1 MQQRQLEDRLTR
13 EKLMRLIIHLVLTMR
28 INPRGVHNRELSSC
42 YGLVVTQVGWK
53 ACTGPRMLIGST
65 PNLSVT
71 SASGGV

>member
-13 EKLMRLIIHLVLTMR
+13 EKLMQLTIHTVLTMR
-28 INPRGVHNRELSSC
+28 INSRGVHNHELSSR

-53 ACTGPRMLIGST
+53 AYTGPRMLIGST

-71 SASGGV
+71 SALGGV